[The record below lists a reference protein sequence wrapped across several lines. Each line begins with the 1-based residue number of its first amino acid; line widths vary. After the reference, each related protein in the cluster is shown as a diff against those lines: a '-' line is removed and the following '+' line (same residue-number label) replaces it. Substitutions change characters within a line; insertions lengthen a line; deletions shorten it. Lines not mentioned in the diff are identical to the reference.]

1 MEAKEFSTRLRL
13 PPMLADYIRNRGERM
28 GQSLNEVIKYA
39 IIQMMEVDRFDTA
52 HGSPTVS
59 KPTMTLLPVTA
70 EVVQNDTAHEP
81 PTVSNQDSLA
91 RTLSSE
97 LYSIKKDIV
106 IISNNKLQETWDEFV
121 QHRKE
126 LRKSLKP
133 TQVAKMWKKFDAII
147 EKYGVDGLIECLNK
161 SMENGWQGVFTTH
174 LDDQQGHDNSPVTQF
189 SMEDFA

>member
-1 MEAKEFSTRLRL
+1 MRL

-39 IIQMMEVDRFDTA
+39 IIQMMEVDRFDTT

-70 EVVQNDTAHEP
+70 EVVRNDTAHEP
-81 PTVSNQDSLA
+81 STVSEQDSLA
-91 RTLSSE
+91 RALTSE
-97 LYSIKKDIV
+97 LYSINKDIV
-106 IISNNKLQETWDEFV
+106 SINNNKLQKTWDEFV

-133 TQVAKMWKKFDAII
+133 TQITKMWSKFDAII
-147 EKYGVDGLIECLNK
+147 ERFGVDGLIDCLNK

-174 LDDQQGHDNSPVTQF
+174 LEEKEQQDGSTVTEF